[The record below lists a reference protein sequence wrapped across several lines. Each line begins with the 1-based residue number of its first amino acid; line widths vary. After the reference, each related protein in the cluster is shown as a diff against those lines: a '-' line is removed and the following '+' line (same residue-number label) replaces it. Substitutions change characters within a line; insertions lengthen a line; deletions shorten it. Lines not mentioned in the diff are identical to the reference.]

1 MAQFRKQCD
10 VLQGYNF
17 KKDVQSTVGFVTKL
31 SVGGVALAVD
41 TTVKSPLK
49 PTDDLKIVAVASD
62 VLWEFGVTDAVYITG
77 QVSVYNRQSIMGLII
92 NDMTNI
98 EVVFQFV
105 VFEYDPVAKA
115 YFKCFHVN
123 DTDMKG
129 ILEKKG
135 KDLNLT
141 ITEEPSADVQSP
153 ENYTFNVGVKPQPS
167 AQSMTVASSSKK
179 NVVKS
184 WGITVTG

>member
-1 MAQFRKQCD
+1 MPQFRKQCD
-10 VLQGYNF
+10 VMQGYNF
-17 KKDVQSTVGFVTKL
+17 KKDAQSIVGFVTKL
-31 SVGGVALAVD
+31 TVGGIALAVD

-49 PTDDLKIVAVASD
+49 PTDDLKVVAVASD
-62 VLWEFGVTDAVYITG
+62 VLWELGVTDGVYLTG
-77 QVSVYNRQSIMGLII
+77 QVSVYNRQTLMGLLI

-105 VFEYDPVAKA
+105 VFEYDPVQKA

-129 ILEKKG
+129 VLEKKG

-141 ITEEPSADVQSP
+141 ITEDASTDVQSP
-153 ENYTFNVGVKPQPS
+153 ENFTFNVGIKPQPT